1 VHALFVFVHVDTRS
15 PYTLIYLNRRYLSPP
30 DSVST
35 FIGRLCR
42 PPLSSSAFSFAVSA
56 SPREEKC
63 PASNCLLFPV
73 SCLLFGFCSSSNP
86 YQLAYVSCTAK
97 RKKFRPLFGFRTA
110 HQVLCLHSRVY
121 RAPIAAG
128 DRRRARPRILFV
140 SICVHSWSPVF
151 SRSARPQ
158 SGSRFGRCFGDG
170 SPSKSWSLRGT
181 SRFSLL
187 FRVYILPA

>member
-1 VHALFVFVHVDTRS
+1 MFI
-15 PYTLIYLNRRYLSPP
+15 PLSAACHSSSLCVLPSNAAS
-30 DSVST
+30 SVSKHT
-35 FIGRLCR
+35 STAPLPPHGAIRSLSQALSAAFVEPLFGPCR
-42 PPLSSSAFSFAVSA
+42 PNFSSAVSA
-56 SPREEKC
+56 SSREEKR
-63 PASNCLLFPV
+63 SN
-73 SCLLFGFCSSSNP
+73 SNP

-121 RAPIAAG
+121 RAPIAAA
-128 DRRRARPRILFV
+128 DRRRAWPRILFV